1 VVRTAGD
8 TAGLTA
14 ALQRAVWDVDPE
26 QPVTNVRAMAD
37 IVEGS
42 LGSARFNAGLL
53 ASLAGLALV
62 LAAAGLYGLIAHM
75 VGQET
80 RAIGVRM
87 ALGST
92 RGGVVRL
99 FLTQAAW
106 LVAAGSVIGLAA
118 AWGVTRFLQGFLA
131 GVSTTDPW
139 VFVAAPA
146 VMLSVALVAALR
158 PAILA
163 SRVDPVEAL
172 RAD

>member
-1 VVRTAGD
+1 MSTTSD
-8 TAGLTA
+8 PSGLTP

-53 ASLAGLALV
+53 AALALLALV
-62 LAAAGLYGLIAHM
+62 LAAAGLYGLIAHL

-80 RAIGVRM
+80 RSIGVRM

-92 RGGVVRL
+92 RGAVVRL
-99 FLTQAAW
+99 FLKQAAW
-106 LVAAGSVIGLAA
+106 LVAAGSLIGLAA
-118 AWGVTRFLQGFLA
+118 AWGVTRFLQSFLA

-139 VFVAAPA
+139 VFAVAPA
-146 VMLSVALVAALR
+146 VMLIVALAAALR
-158 PAILA
+158 PAVVA
-163 SRVDPVEAL
+163 SRVDPVDAL
-172 RAD
+172 RAE